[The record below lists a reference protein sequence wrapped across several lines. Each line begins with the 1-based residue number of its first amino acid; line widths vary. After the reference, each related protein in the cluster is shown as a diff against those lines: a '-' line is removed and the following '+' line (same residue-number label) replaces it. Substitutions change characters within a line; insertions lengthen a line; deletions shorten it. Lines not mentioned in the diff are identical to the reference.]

1 MGYIDIPADSEDE
14 PYPFVKQILEYTYPT
29 LAQWTLVDIKEKS
42 EESNNQTIYIYTYF
56 ELNEDEDGN
65 VTVVDLSISTV
76 IQHEETLFTIFE
88 EAKPI
93 RTFDKADNSYWDH
106 NEAGTTAQ
114 DEGSSDPAPEENKAT
129 TSTGDN
135 IAKEPAAAPAT
146 GNNDQAAN

>member
-1 MGYIDIPADSEDE
+1 M
-14 PYPFVKQILEYTYPT
+14 
-29 LAQWTLVDIKEKS
+29 DIKEKS